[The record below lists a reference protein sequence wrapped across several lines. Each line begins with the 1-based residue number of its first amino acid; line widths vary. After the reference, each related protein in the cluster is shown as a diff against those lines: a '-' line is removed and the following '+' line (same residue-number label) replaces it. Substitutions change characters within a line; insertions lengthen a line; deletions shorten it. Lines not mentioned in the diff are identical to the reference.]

1 MMIDAMTKLATE
13 ESNMARTR
21 RRIYRHDDVGTF
33 GGRLKA
39 ERKAKELYQN
49 DMVEKLAQHGINI
62 SAAAYGK
69 IETGETA
76 APKLEFMQTVAS
88 ILDVDLCYLLTG
100 REPGEE
106 RAWHEETEEAAELI
120 DKMPASSRRLVVAF
134 ARLLL
139 AQCQQQHEEDARIVM
154 LLQDEIKALSPVG
167 QTTARSYIDR
177 RA

>member
-1 MMIDAMTKLATE
+1 MIAEISYKNSASEELMTRKEKNTFGWRVATERDHCGLKQADVVERLAT
-13 ESNMARTR
+13 MGVKTT
-21 RRIYRHDDVGTF
+21 IVGISEIEL
-33 GGRLKA
+33 GK
-39 ERKAKELYQN
+39 RKQFQPDMIIALAKVLG
-49 DMVEKLAQHGINI
+49 VSVH
-62 SAAAYGK
+62 
-69 IETGETA
+69 
-76 APKLEFMQTVAS
+76 
-88 ILDVDLCYLLTG
+88 YLLTG
-100 REPGEE
+100 EEVGE
-106 RAWHEETEEAAELI
+106 AKSWHEETEEAAELI

>member
-1 MMIDAMTKLATE
+1 MIDAMNKLPVKDLT
-13 ESNMARTR
+13 MARTR
-21 RRIYRHDDVGTF
+21 RRIYRHDDVDTF

-49 DMVEKLAQHGINI
+49 DMVEKLAERGIDI

-69 IETGETA
+69 IETGETS
-76 APKLEFMQTVAS
+76 APKLEFMQAVAA

-106 RAWHEETEEAAELI
+106 KAWHEETEEAAELI
-120 DKMPASSRRLVVAF
+120 DKMPAASRRLVVAF

-139 AQCQQQHEEDARIVM
+139 AQCQQQHEEDARIV
-154 LLQDEIKALSPVG
+154 LLLTDEIKALSPGG
-167 QTTARSYIDR
+167 QTVARAYIDR